1 MRAPRGRQSLD
12 PSGRSRSTD
21 ADGLGGEQ
29 VEGRQAVAELL
40 RAGRRKVYDVWMAEG
55 VDQAPILSEI
65 IEEAERRRVPVRHM
79 ARVALERQAVTEAP
93 QGVLA
98 HAGPLPEVDFDDLCR
113 PSPDSDPDDHHSDG
127 GVSRQPFVLALDGV
141 TDPRNLGALLRSAD
155 GAGATGAVLTRRRSA
170 HVTPAVT
177 KAAAGA
183 VEHVPLAIVAGLP
196 SALIRAKEL
205 GCWVVG
211 LADDGDTSLFDL
223 NLATEPL
230 VLVVGSEGD
239 GLARLVRQRCD
250 VIASIPM
257 GGALPSLNVAAA
269 GTLALYEVARRRGQA
284 RDLSS
289 GH

>member
-1 MRAPRGRQSLD
+1 M
-12 PSGRSRSTD
+12 
-21 ADGLGGEQ
+21 
-29 VEGRQAVAELL
+29 AELL

-65 IEEAERRRVPVRHM
+65 MEEAERSRVPVRHT
-79 ARVALERQAVTEAP
+79 ARTVLEREAVTEAP

-98 HAGPLPEVDFDDLCR
+98 HAASLPEYDFDDLCR
-113 PSPDSDPDDHHSDG
+113 AVPRPEVDDADDG
-127 GVSRQPFVLALDGV
+127 DRNGADDDQVTQPFVLALDGV

-170 HVTPAVT
+170 HVTAAVT

-183 VEHVPLAIVAGLP
+183 VEHVPLAVVAGLP

-223 NLATEPL
+223 SLAREPL
-230 VLVVGSEGD
+230 VLVVGSEGV

-250 VIASIPM
+250 VVASIPM
-257 GGALPSLNVAAA
+257 GGSLPSLNVAAA
-269 GTLALYEVARRRGQA
+269 GTLALYEVARRRGRA
-284 RDLSS
+284 RDFRPD
-289 GH
+289 H